1 MGAERKFRVKTFSD
15 VGGGGAAHKT
25 WPVGLVDEMRVG
37 RGWTGVRI
45 EKFRRDGFV
54 EWLARFAS
62 FAVNY
67 TV

>member
-1 MGAERKFRVKTFSD
+1 VKTFSD
-15 VGGGGAAHKT
+15 GGGGS
-25 WPVGLVDEMRVG
+25 G
-37 RGWTGVRI
+37 RCRCGAQDVAGQTRGRDDGEGGGGGRAGVRI

>member
-1 MGAERKFRVKTFSD
+1 MKTFSD
-15 VGGGGAAHKT
+15 GGGAANKT
-25 WPVGLVDEMRVG
+25 WPVGPVDGMVW
-37 RGWTGVRI
+37 RGAGVRI